1 MFCHI
6 WQFYNGRHKK
16 TNANPSATKNPNSY
30 RNPGKAAGPD
40 NTKAKDKSMTGDS
53 LAEGDYGLFRGVI
66 YKKQLPHNWN
76 YAKLKVA
83 HKTGDSQK
91 RENYR
96 PLSMLSIVSKIFEV

>member
-1 MFCHI
+1 MVDIRKLTLILALPKSQTLC
-6 WQFYNGRHKK
+6 
-16 TNANPSATKNPNSY
+16 
-30 RNPGKAAGPD
+30 NPGKAAGPD
-40 NTKAKDKSMTGDS
+40 STKAKDKSMTGDS